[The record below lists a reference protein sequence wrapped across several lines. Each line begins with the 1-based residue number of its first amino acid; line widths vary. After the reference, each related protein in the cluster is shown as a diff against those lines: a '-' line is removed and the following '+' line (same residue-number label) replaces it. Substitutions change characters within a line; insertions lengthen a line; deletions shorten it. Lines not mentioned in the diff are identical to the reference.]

1 LKITDKSL
9 HCLFRA
15 NWTTLNSHCP
25 HKELTVKNF
34 KRIALPLLAAATL
47 YAPLSQAE
55 AMHYQLNPEHTS
67 VIVAWNHF
75 GFSNPTADIPDATGN
90 LVFDKDH
97 PEASRV
103 DVTLPVSKID
113 SHVAALTKE
122 FKGAEYFDTAKYPTA
137 TFHSTKV
144 VAKGDNKFD
153 VEGNLTL
160 KGITKPVTLHAT
172 LNKQGEHP
180 MVKKQAIG
188 FDATG
193 TIKRSDFKLDKY
205 VPAVSDEV
213 TLTLSTEAYAK

>member
-1 LKITDKSL
+1 M
-9 HCLFRA
+9 
-15 NWTTLNSHCP
+15 
-25 HKELTVKNF
+25 KNF

-205 VPAVSDEV
+205 VPAVSDDV

>member
-1 LKITDKSL
+1 M
-9 HCLFRA
+9 
-15 NWTTLNSHCP
+15 
-25 HKELTVKNF
+25 KNF

-75 GFSNPTADIPDATGN
+75 GFSNPTADIPDTSGT

-122 FKGAEYFDTAKYPTA
+122 FKGAEYFDTAKYPSA
-137 TFHSTKV
+137 TFRSTKV
-144 VAKGDNKFD
+144 IAKGDNKFD

-205 VPAVSDEV
+205 VPAVSDDV

>member
-1 LKITDKSL
+1 MK
-9 HCLFRA
+9 
-15 NWTTLNSHCP
+15 NS
-25 HKELTVKNF
+25 
-34 KRIALPLLAAATL
+34 KRLALPLLAAFAL
-47 YAPLSQAE
+47 YAPLSQA
-55 AMHYQLNPEHTS
+55 AAQHYELNPEHTS
-67 VIVAWNHF
+67 VIVTWTHF
-75 GFSNPTADIPDATGN
+75 GFSHPTADIPDSKGT
-90 LVFDKDH
+90 LVFDSEN
-97 PEASRV
+97 PTASRV
-103 DVTLPVSKID
+103 DVTLPVSQID
-113 SHVAALTKE
+113 SHVPALTKE

-205 VPAVSDEV
+205 VPAVGDDV
-213 TLTLSTEAYAK
+213 TLTISTEAYAK

>member
-1 LKITDKSL
+1 M
-9 HCLFRA
+9 
-15 NWTTLNSHCP
+15 
-25 HKELTVKNF
+25 KNF
-34 KRIALPLLAAATL
+34 KRMALPLLAVASL
-47 YAPLSQAE
+47 YVPFSQAE

-67 VIVAWNHF
+67 VIVTWTHF
-75 GFSNPTADIPDATGN
+75 GFSHPTADIPNSGGS
-90 LVFDKDH
+90 LVFDKDQ
-97 PEASRV
+97 PEQSRV
-103 DVTLPVSKID
+103 DVTLPITQID

-172 LNKQGEHP
+172 LNQQGMHP

-193 TIKRSDFKLDKY
+193 TIKRSDFRLDKY
-205 VPAVSDEV
+205 VPAVSDDV
-213 TLTLSTEAYAK
+213 TLTISTEAYAK

>member
-1 LKITDKSL
+1 M
-9 HCLFRA
+9 
-15 NWTTLNSHCP
+15 
-25 HKELTVKNF
+25 KNF

-113 SHVAALTKE
+113 SHVAALTKR
-122 FKGAEYFDTAKYPTA
+122 
-137 TFHSTKV
+137 
-144 VAKGDNKFD
+144 
-153 VEGNLTL
+153 
-160 KGITKPVTLHAT
+160 I
-172 LNKQGEHP
+172 Q
-180 MVKKQAIG
+180 
-188 FDATG
+188 
-193 TIKRSDFKLDKY
+193 RR
-205 VPAVSDEV
+205 
-213 TLTLSTEAYAK
+213 

>member
-1 LKITDKSL
+1 
-9 HCLFRA
+9 
-15 NWTTLNSHCP
+15 
-25 HKELTVKNF
+25 VKNI
-34 KRIALPLLAAATL
+34 KRLALPLLAATAL
-47 YAPLSQAE
+47 YVPLSQAAAQQYE
-55 AMHYQLNPEHTS
+55 LDPAHTS
-67 VIVAWNHF
+67 VIVTWTHF
-75 GFSNPTADIPDATGN
+75 GFSHPTADIPDTKGT
-90 LVFDKDH
+90 LVFDSEN
-97 PEASRV
+97 PTASRV
-103 DVTLPVSKID
+103 DVTLPITHID

-144 VAKGDNKFD
+144 VAKGNNTFD

-205 VPAVSDEV
+205 VPAVGDDV
-213 TLTLSTEAYAK
+213 TLTISTEAYAK

>member
-1 LKITDKSL
+1 M
-9 HCLFRA
+9 
-15 NWTTLNSHCP
+15 
-25 HKELTVKNF
+25 KNF

-55 AMHYQLNPEHTS
+55 VMHYQLNPEHTS

-75 GFSNPTADIPDATGN
+75 GFSNPTADIPDATGT
-90 LVFDKDH
+90 LVFDKDQ

-205 VPAVSDEV
+205 VPAVSDDV